1 MCLFPTVSVT
11 GSRRV
16 PTAVL
21 MGCGRAD
28 EFSCTREPGWEESGG
43 VPHRLLQ
50 MREDLQRGAGDVNMV
65 EIVWTDPSWLEW
77 DFFIQTQR
85 H

>member
-1 MCLFPTVSVT
+1 MNLVVP
-11 GSRRV
+11 GSQVGKRV
-16 PTAVL
+16 E
-21 MGCGRAD
+21 
-28 EFSCTREPGWEESGG
+28 EFHT
-43 VPHRLLQ
+43 LLQ